1 MQKLSELG
9 SPRLVVT
16 FPQEMKDWL
25 TERSNNSGLAQA
37 EIVRDAVQLLIDLG
51 WKAEN
56 EN

>member
-25 TERSNNSGLAQA
+25 TERSNNSGLTQA
-37 EIVRDAVQLLIDLG
+37 EIVRLAVQLLIDLG

-56 EN
+56 ED